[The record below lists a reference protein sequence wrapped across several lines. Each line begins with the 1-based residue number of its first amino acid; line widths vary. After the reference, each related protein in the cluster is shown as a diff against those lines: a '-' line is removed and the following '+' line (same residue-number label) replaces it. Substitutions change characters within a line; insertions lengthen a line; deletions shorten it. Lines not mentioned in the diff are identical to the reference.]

1 MVISAAKL
9 RNYLVLRGGLNNAE
23 WHHSEWN
30 QKNKITRD
38 SSPIRQALD
47 IGFGEPYDQ
56 GEAGWAEKIFS
67 GHGEKNTWQK
77 KSK

>member
-1 MVISAAKL
+1 M
-9 RNYLVLRGGLNNAE
+9 LNDIIQ
-23 WHHSEWN
+23 SETSIWYN
-30 QKNKITRD
+30 CNSKKNKITPD